1 MKKSFIKRLVALALV
16 IVSVFS
22 VSAVAMAETGLPVG
36 STAYTIKGDVA
47 VRSSAGILSNN
58 IISRVDTGTAV
69 TILQTTYASNGWYR
83 VRVDGL
89 TSNGYIREDCLG
101 ATAPQ
106 APSTG
111 TMTPTDVNMY
121 CNVDADEYVN
131 IRSGPSKNYSS
142 IGRLHLNDPVHV
154 IATNGTWAQIDSPM
168 NGYVMLDFLSYSY
181 VN

>member
-22 VSAVAMAETGLPVG
+22 MSAVAMAETGLPVG

-47 VRSSAGILSNN
+47 VRSSAGGS

-69 TILQTTYASNGWYR
+69 TILQTTTTANGWYR

-101 ATAPQ
+101 STAPQ

-121 CNVDADEYVN
+121 CKVDADEYVN

>member
-1 MKKSFIKRLVALALV
+1 MKKSFIKRLAALALV

-22 VSAVAMAETGLPVG
+22 ISAVAMAETGLSVG

-47 VRSSAGILSNN
+47 VRSSAGVQNNN

-69 TILQTTYASNGWYR
+69 TILQTTYTTNGWYR

-106 APSTG
+106 TPSTG
-111 TMTPTDVNMY
+111 TMTPVDVNMY
-121 CNVDADEYVN
+121 CDVADGEYVN
-131 IRSGPSKNYSS
+131 IRSGSSKNYSR
-142 IGRLHLNDPVHV
+142 IGRLHRNDLVHV
-154 IATNGTWAQIDSPM
+154 IGQNDTWAQIDSPM
-168 NGYVMLDFLSYSY
+168 NGYVMLSFLSPNY